1 MGFYFNPGYWY
12 MPAKFTGNTFT
23 HNFTAVATPHQSQF
37 RGNVFDG
44 NTFGI
49 TGCVDCN
56 LDSNLF
62 TNNDLGVGIYGQSW
76 FANNQVLANKTGLV
90 VGKAAWPGSPGNPT
104 VVDNRLCGNLD
115 YNVANGGNANLD
127 LDENCFCLSDSAA
140 IDAKIF
146 DGYDDITLGLI
157 NFAVYDTSCTVVQ
170 KRVIKV
176 NTASVNELETRVWA
190 SPNPAAQE
198 VRLDAVAFEVKAMSA
213 DGRLFDLPKK
223 DEEGLLWSVEQ
234 LPAGIYQLL
243 GYDRSGL
250 KFRTR
255 LAVVH

>member
-1 MGFYFNPGYWY
+1 
-12 MPAKFTGNTFT
+12 
-23 HNFTAVATPHQSQF
+23 
-37 RGNVFDG
+37 
-44 NTFGI
+44 
-49 TGCVDCN
+49 
-56 LDSNLF
+56 
-62 TNNDLGVGIYGQSW
+62 
-76 FANNQVLANKTGLV
+76 
-90 VGKAAWPGSPGNPT
+90 
-104 VVDNRLCGNLD
+104 
-115 YNVANGGNANLD
+115 
-127 LDENCFCLSDSAA
+127 
-140 IDAKIF
+140 
-146 DGYDDITLGLI
+146 
-157 NFAVYDTSCTVVQ
+157 
-170 KRVIKV
+170 VIKV